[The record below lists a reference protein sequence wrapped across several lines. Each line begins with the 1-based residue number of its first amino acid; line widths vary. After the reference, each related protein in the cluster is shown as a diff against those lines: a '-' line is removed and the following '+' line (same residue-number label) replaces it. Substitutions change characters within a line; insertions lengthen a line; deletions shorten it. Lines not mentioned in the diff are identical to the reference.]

1 MLSEALKEIADRS
14 KAHLPEDVVKIMQEN
29 TELLAK
35 SKLKE
40 NAIKVGDAMPSFKMS
55 NALGKTITSETLLS
69 KGPLVINYYRGGW

>member
-14 KAHLPEDVVKIMQEN
+14 KANLPEDVVKIMQEN

-35 SKLKE
+35 SKLKDK
-40 NAIKVGDAMPSFKMS
+40 AIKVGDVLPSFKMS
-55 NALGKTITSETLLS
+55 NALGKEITSEELLS